1 MAEQNCTNCGAPI
14 NPRRRCCEYCGTTYS
29 VGYADN
35 VPVIFIET
43 ERPGI
48 RVLQTEVAVPWY
60 AGKRMSPGE
69 ISQYT
74 LAEMKQ
80 QIADALTGLIE
91 IKQNYDME
99 HDACIFRGRVRV
111 LEPTFRF

>member
-14 NPRRRCCEYCGTTYS
+14 NPRRCCCEYCGTTYS

-43 ERPGI
+43 ERPDI
-48 RVLQTEVAVPWY
+48 RVLQTEVAVPAY
-60 AGKRMSPGE
+60 AMERMSAKDT
-69 ISQYT
+69 SQYT
-74 LAEMKQ
+74 LAEMKRQ
-80 QIADALTGLIE
+80 LADALTGLIE

-99 HDACIFRGRVRV
+99 RDALIFRGRVRV